1 MIYTIGYQ
9 KRTVAE
15 IVEIM
20 DAKDIGL
27 LVDVRSVPYSRHPSK
42 YEFNRNR
49 LQSSLGSRYLWLG
62 DICGG
67 KRGPATDA
75 CIDRLVKYAGQTGL
89 MLMCMENH
97 PCDCHRLYDLS
108 RRLKARGGQAV
119 HLFDGRE
126 ATTDELSEEACNE
139 RKTKAR

>member
-9 KRTVAE
+9 KRTITE
-15 IVEIM
+15 IVNIM

-42 YEFNRNR
+42 HEFNRNR
-49 LQSSLGSRYLWLG
+49 LLPLLSSRYLWLG

-67 KRGPATDA
+67 KQGPVTDN
-75 CIDRLVKYAGQTGL
+75 CIDRLEKYVGQTTI

-97 PCDCHRLYDLS
+97 PCDCHRLCDIA
-108 RRLKARGGQAV
+108 RRLRTRGHEAV
-119 HLFDGRE
+119 HLFDGHE
-126 ATTDELSEEACNE
+126 ATTDELTEEACNE
-139 RKTKAR
+139 RKTQTR